1 MLAVRFI
8 PPKSK
13 TYQRLSEVSRTF
25 DGLRPW
31 KPLQWFTVWILF
43 SAGLSAQEASIT
55 PYIFWDFSSWPIG
68 LGSLVIITLLYSFF
82 IGKPGRI
89 VFGREAIK
97 GQNLLKHLFLAEGLF
112 LLGWG
117 FHINTW
123 GQALL
128 ASLPYVCGYF
138 AALLVYALPIV
149 TIPAPDNDP
158 EQSWSSKRV
167 AHGLIALLLVL
178 AAAALGYVY
187 QDPVISTAAAVYAP
201 FLLVL
206 VVFPAHVRHV
216 QRARFYPIFLL
227 GFFVAMRL
235 PWLFIPTIL
244 LFFSLRYYFYFRQQ
258 VVYPTFGVDYD

>member
-1 MLAVRFI
+1 MLVVRFI
-8 PPKSK
+8 PPKSQ
-13 TYQRLSEVSRTF
+13 TYQKLSEISRTF
-25 DGLRPW
+25 DGLRSW

-43 SAGLSAQEASIT
+43 SAGLSAQEASVT
-55 PYIFWDFSSWPIG
+55 PFIYWDFSSWLTG
-68 LGSLVIITLLYSFF
+68 LASLLIITLLYGGF
-82 IGKPGRI
+82 IGKRGRI

-97 GQNLLKHLFLAEGLF
+97 RQNLLKHFVLAEGLF

-117 FHINTW
+117 FHLSTW

-128 ASLPYVCGYF
+128 ASLPYLCGYF
-138 AALLVYALPIV
+138 ATLLVYALPIV
-149 TIPAPDNDP
+149 TIPAPGEEP
-158 EQSWSSKRV
+158 EQSWPSKHV
-167 AHGLIALLLVL
+167 SYGLVALLLVL
-178 AAAALGYVY
+178 IATVLGYIY

-206 VVFPAHVRHV
+206 IVFPAHVRHV

-227 GFFVAMRL
+227 AFFISMRL

-244 LFFSLRYYFYFRQQ
+244 LFYCLRYYFYFRHQ